1 VLSRWLRPD
10 LGQNT
15 SQRADAR
22 RQWIAVV
29 IDGVVKA
36 VDQSGGFVLG
46 WVKVLHDPDMGTL
59 TR

>member
-1 VLSRWLRPD
+1 VLSRWFRPD

-15 SQRADAR
+15 SRRADAR

-46 WVKVLHDPDMGTL
+46 
-59 TR
+59 